1 MELRNNLYEV
11 ESVDKEMSR
20 VTVRL
25 KPDSVIYSAH
35 FPGNPVTPGVCI
47 IGMAVEVFGLLEGR
61 VWRIDEVVN
70 AKFFAVMSPTS
81 TPKAHFT
88 FSRTVET
95 PGGVKT
101 SVLVTDSEG
110 KALSKLTVRIV
121 ISDKRLKIND
131 K

>member
-35 FPGNPVTPGVCI
+35 FPGDPVTPGVCI
-47 IGMAVEVFGLLEGR
+47 IGMAVEAFGLLEGHT
-61 VWRIDEVVN
+61 WLIDEVVN
-70 AKFFAVMSPTS
+70 AKFLAVMSPAATS
-81 TPKAHFT
+81 AALFT

-101 SVLVTDSEG
+101 SVMVTDSDG
-110 KALSKLTVRIV
+110 RQLSKLT
-121 ISDKRLKIND
+121 LKLTMND
-131 K
+131 

>member
-25 KPDSVIYSAH
+25 KLDSVIYSAH

-47 IGMAVEVFGLLEGR
+47 IGMAVEAFGLLEGHT
-61 VWRIDEVVN
+61 WRIDEVVN
-70 AKFFAVMSPTS
+70 AKFLAVMSPAS
-81 TPKAHFT
+81 TPTAHFT

-101 SVLVTDSEG
+101 SVLVTDTEG

>member
-11 ESVDKEMSR
+11 ESVDTTLSR

-35 FPGNPVTPGVCI
+35 FPGDPVTPGVCI
-47 IGMAVEVFGLLEGR
+47 IGMAVEAFDLLEGHK
-61 VWRIDEVVN
+61 WRIGEVVN
-70 AKFFAVMSPTS
+70 AKFLAVMSPAA
-81 TPKAHFT
+81 TPAALFT

-101 SVLVTDSEG
+101 SVMVTDSDG
-110 KALSKLTVRIV
+110 RQLSKLT
-121 ISDKRLKIND
+121 LKLTMND
-131 K
+131 

>member
-1 MELRNNLYEV
+1 
-11 ESVDKEMSR
+11 
-20 VTVRL
+20 
-25 KPDSVIYSAH
+25 
-35 FPGNPVTPGVCI
+35 
-47 IGMAVEVFGLLEGR
+47 MAVEAFGLLEGHT
-61 VWRIDEVVN
+61 WRIDEVVN
-70 AKFFAVMSPTS
+70 AKFLAVMSPAS
-81 TPKAHFT
+81 TPTAHFT

-101 SVLVTDSEG
+101 SVLVTDTEG

>member
-47 IGMAVEVFGLLEGR
+47 IGMAVEAFGLLEGHT
-61 VWRIDEVVN
+61 WLIDEVVN
-70 AKFFAVMSPTS
+70 AKFLAVMSPAATS
-81 TPKAHFT
+81 AALFT

-101 SVLVTDSEG
+101 SVMVTDSDG
-110 KALSKLTVRIV
+110 RQLSKLT
-121 ISDKRLKIND
+121 LKLTMND
-131 K
+131 

>member
-11 ESVDKEMSR
+11 ESIDKEMSR

-47 IGMAVEVFGLLEGR
+47 IGMAVEAFGLLEGHT
-61 VWRIDEVVN
+61 WLIDEVVN
-70 AKFFAVMSPTS
+70 AKFLAVMSPAATS
-81 TPKAHFT
+81 VALFT

-101 SVLVTDSEG
+101 SVMVTDSDG
-110 KALSKLTVRIV
+110 RQLSKLT
-121 ISDKRLKIND
+121 LKLTMND
-131 K
+131 

>member
-11 ESVDKEMSR
+11 ESVDTALSR

-47 IGMAVEVFGLLEGR
+47 IGMAVEAFGLLEGHT
-61 VWRIDEVVN
+61 WLIDEVVN
-70 AKFFAVMSPTS
+70 AKFLAVMSPAATS
-81 TPKAHFT
+81 AALFT

-101 SVLVTDSEG
+101 SVMVTDSDG
-110 KALSKLTVRIV
+110 RQLSKLT
-121 ISDKRLKIND
+121 LKLTMND
-131 K
+131 